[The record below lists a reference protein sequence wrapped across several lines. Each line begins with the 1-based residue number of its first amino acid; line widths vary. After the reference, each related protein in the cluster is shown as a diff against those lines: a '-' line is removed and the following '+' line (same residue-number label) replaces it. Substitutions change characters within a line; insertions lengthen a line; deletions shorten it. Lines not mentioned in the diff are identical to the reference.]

1 MRRRNA
7 QHSSRTDPST
17 STAGCTD
24 GSPPVPFESRGK
36 ELPSSG
42 RVGNRRDREVVRG
55 CPRTTSSLLRGVR
68 QLPYLCLDQ
77 PRSPAA
83 DPAGVLHGVAL
94 PNQVHR
100 LLQTPAG
107 PGWSHKAD
115 GHRTIRSTHSNRITQ
130 APTRSSHAE
139 PFRFLR
145 KPGPIVTPLAG

>member
-1 MRRRNA
+1 M
-7 QHSSRTDPST
+7 

-42 RVGNRRDREVVRG
+42 KSRGTGGIGKWSGAIRR
-55 CPRTTSSLLRGVR
+55 TASSLLRGVR

-115 GHRTIRSTHSNRITQ
+115 GHRTVRSAHSNRVTQ
-130 APTRSSHAE
+130 APTRPSHAK
-139 PFRFLR
+139 PFSRESSKGTR
-145 KPGPIVTPLAG
+145 TPS